1 MARFPEPRLDH
12 LYDAHVDLEPA
23 QVVGQTPMGM
33 RQIYIVKGGTLEGP
47 KLKGTVLPGGGDW
60 ATIRPDGAL
69 QLDVRAAAKLDDGPT
84 IYVYYLGI
92 LFGQQDTIMRALSGE
107 DIPLSDYYFYISPM
121 FQTGAPEYDW
131 LNRTVAIGRG
141 KVVKSGVEY
150 SVWAATGP

>member
-1 MARFPEPRLDH
+1 MAMFPEPRLDH
-12 LYDAHVDLEPA
+12 LYDAHVDLEPG

-33 RQIYIVKGGTLEGP
+33 RQIYIVKGGRLDGP

-69 QLDVRAAAKLDDGPT
+69 QLDVRAAVQLDDGPI
-84 IYVYYLGI
+84 IYAYYLGI
-92 LFGQQDTIMRALSGE
+92 LFGQQDTIMRALMGE
-107 DIPLSDYYFYISPM
+107 DVPLTDYYFYISPM
-121 FQTGAPEYDW
+121 FQSGAPEYDW